1 MSERID
7 LRSWER
13 RGGMD
18 MTQAVL
24 ALLALALLMSG
35 NAFGALL
42 IAGVAVG
49 LCGAVAGTWLA
60 MLAARTSRTFRQ
72 ALAAVFDP
80 KGSRLRSFAR

>member
-1 MSERID
+1 MSERIG

-24 ALLALALLMSG
+24 ALLVTALALLMSG

-42 IAGVAVG
+42 ITGVAVG
-49 LCGAVAGTWLA
+49 HCGAGTWLA
-60 MLAARTSRTFRQ
+60 MLAARTGRTFRQ
-72 ALAAVFDP
+72 SPAAVVDP
-80 KGSRLRSFAR
+80 KSSRSWSLAR